1 MLFLLLQLHLL
12 LLFANYCS
20 QLLLLLLKIPL
31 SLCLDISLSFD
42 FFFLPAS
49 LFFIHGDLSLE
60 AFLPVSLESLKLL
73 KSLIG
78 LDKLSLAV
86 ILVGLLVQGAR
97 NTARTGLKVIMLAP
111 NPHLDLIIG
120 RMLLV
125 HESKGIVGA

>member
-1 MLFLLLQLHLL
+1 
-12 LLFANYCS
+12 
-20 QLLLLLLKIPL
+20 LLLLLLKIPL
-31 SLCLDISLSFD
+31 SLRLHVSLSFD
-42 FFFLPAS
+42 FFFLSAS
-49 LFFIHGDLSLE
+49 LFFIDGNFSLE
-60 AFLPVSLESLKLL
+60 AFLPVSLKSLKLL

-97 NTARTGLKVIMLAP
+97 NTARAGLKVIVLAP
-111 NPHLDLIIG
+111 YPHLDLIVG